1 MTKDKDKTLVEKAL
15 TGDQRAYSRLMNRY
29 KENIFF
35 YILKMIGNKTIAGD
49 LTIETFS
56 KAFRQISDYSEN
68 YAFSTWLYKIAR
80 NTAIDYARKRKINT
94 LSIDYDSNEE
104 SVINESSLQSYIL
117 DPEQSMIKEQEDE
130 SVKQL
135 IDSLSPKYKDLIR
148 LRYFKD
154 YAYEEIAAE
163 LDIPVNTVKTRLF
176 RAKNILAESLSK
188 NRQTV

>member
-1 MTKDKDKTLVEKAL
+1 MTKDKDKTLVTRAL
-15 TGDQRAYSRLMNRY
+15 TGDQRAYSMLMNRY
-29 KENIFF
+29 KENIYF
-35 YILKMIGNKTIAGD
+35 YILKMIGNKTIAED
-49 LTIETFS
+49 LTGETFS

-80 NTAIDYARKRKINT
+80 NATIDYARKRKINT

-104 SVINESSLQSYIL
+104 AVINESSLQSYMP
-117 DPEQSMIKEQEDE
+117 DPEQCMIREQEDE

-135 IDSLSPKYKDLIR
+135 INSLSPKYKDLIR

-188 NRQTV
+188 R